1 MVSSAA
7 MSTAAGCKC
16 TFQDTQFLA
25 GSCGATFALFMGL
38 VEYLVRSKD
47 DIADA
52 CNRPGRHTIQVSADG
67 EAPGSPQ
74 AGHKLWHKY
83 RVNRVLSTHPH
94 RDLAAA
100 TDVMVRL
107 SAQTTHILS

>member
-1 MVSSAA
+1 MWKTAKVCDCKICRCNEEHDVVCAESVVPSAA

-52 CNRPGRHTIQVSADG
+52 CNRPGRHTIQVS
-67 EAPGSPQ
+67 ECRRRGS
-74 AGHKLWHKY
+74 G
-83 RVNRVLSTHPH
+83 
-94 RDLAAA
+94 
-100 TDVMVRL
+100 
-107 SAQTTHILS
+107 